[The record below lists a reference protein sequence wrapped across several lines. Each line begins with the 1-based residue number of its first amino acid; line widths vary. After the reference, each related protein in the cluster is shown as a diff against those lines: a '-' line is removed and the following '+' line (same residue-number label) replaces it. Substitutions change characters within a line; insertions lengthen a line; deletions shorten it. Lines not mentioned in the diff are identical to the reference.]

1 MFLFAVRCVPRS
13 RAAPRSFWRRQA
25 TDTLRVLT
33 HFPGFYS
40 IVLMQ
45 GPAPHGAHCDRY
57 CDYRERSDCIGFQ
70 GGAPVPDLR
79 RYVTG
84 LEMEFAAAGGASAI
98 AGIALALALGLL
110 IGVQR
115 GWTLRHEP
123 AGSRFAGI
131 RTFGLLGLAGGVAG
145 ALRPIEP
152 GVAIILVAA
161 SSALILMGYA
171 QAAWRGGPVSG
182 TASLAGLLTLGCGF
196 LATTQQGFLAT
207 IIAIV
212 MTLMLALRSQLHGWV
227 GRLSE
232 VEVTAIARFAL
243 ISLAIL
249 PLLPDRAYGPYD
261 AWNPR
266 QLWMVVVLVSG
277 FSFAGYIAS
286 KRLGAS
292 RGTLAT
298 AAAGA
303 MVSSTAVT
311 AALAARL
318 RDDAE
323 NRPILQAGITTA
335 SVVMLM
341 RVLILVG
348 VLAPFA
354 LPALALLI
362 APAALVSAV
371 ATAGYLR
378 KAALLPSFHS
388 REVSVRNPFNVVPAL
403 GLMALVMLLS
413 LVSRWVLERFGDAG
427 LATVLALSGMVDVD
441 SAIITM
447 SGLPTGVLDGRTA
460 GFVLALPVMLNTL
473 VKAGATV
480 SFAGRDRGR
489 SAAIAL
495 IASVAASLLM
505 LPILFR

>member
-1 MFLFAVRCVPRS
+1 M
-13 RAAPRSFWRRQA
+13 
-25 TDTLRVLT
+25 D
-33 HFPGFYS
+33 
-40 IVLMQ
+40 
-45 GPAPHGAHCDRY
+45 
-57 CDYRERSDCIGFQ
+57 
-70 GGAPVPDLR
+70 
-79 RYVTG
+79 
-84 LEMEFAAAGGASAI
+84 FAAAGGVTTI

-145 ALRPIEP
+145 ALRSIEP
-152 GVAIILVAA
+152 GVAIILIASAA
-161 SSALILMGYA
+161 MLVLMGYA

-196 LATTQQGFLAT
+196 LATAPQERLAT
-207 IIAIV
+207 IVAVV
-212 MTLMLALRSQLHGWV
+212 MTLVLALRSQLHGWI

-232 VEVTAIARFAL
+232 VEVSAIARFAL

-277 FSFAGYIAS
+277 FSFAGYVAS

-311 AALAARL
+311 AALATRL
-318 RDDAE
+318 RDGAE
-323 NRPILQAGITTA
+323 NGPILIAGITTA
-335 SVVMLM
+335 SVVMLV
-341 RVLILVG
+341 RVLVLVG
-348 VLAPFA
+348 VLAPYA
-354 LPALALLI
+354 LPALALLV
-362 APAALVSAV
+362 APAALISAL
-371 ATAGYLR
+371 ATGWHLR
-378 KAALLPSFHS
+378 AAAQLPSS
-388 REVSVRNPFNVVPAL
+388 SSQEVPVRNPFNLAPAL
-403 GLMALVMLLS
+403 SLMALVMVLS
-413 LVSRWVLERFGDAG
+413 LASRWVLDRFGDAG

-447 SGLPTGVLDGRTA
+447 GGLPKGVLDGRTA
-460 GFVLALPVMLNTL
+460 GLILAAPVILNTL

-480 SFAGRDRGR
+480 SLAGKHRGW
-489 SAAIAL
+489 SAAMAL

-505 LPILFR
+505 LPIILH

>member
-1 MFLFAVRCVPRS
+1 MTAF
-13 RAAPRSFWRRQA
+13 
-25 TDTLRVLT
+25 
-33 HFPGFYS
+33 
-40 IVLMQ
+40 
-45 GPAPHGAHCDRY
+45 
-57 CDYRERSDCIGFQ
+57 
-70 GGAPVPDLR
+70 
-79 RYVTG
+79 
-84 LEMEFAAAGGASAI
+84 EMDFAAAGGVTTI

-145 ALRPIEP
+145 ALRSIEP
-152 GVAIILVAA
+152 GVAIILIASAA
-161 SSALILMGYA
+161 MLVLMGYA

-196 LATTQQGFLAT
+196 LATAPQERLAT
-207 IIAIV
+207 IVAVV
-212 MTLMLALRSQLHGWV
+212 MTLVLALRSQLHGWI

-232 VEVTAIARFAL
+232 VEVSAIARFAL

-277 FSFAGYIAS
+277 FSFAGYVAS

-311 AALAARL
+311 AALATRL
-318 RDDAE
+318 RDGAE
-323 NRPILQAGITTA
+323 NGPILIAGITTA
-335 SVVMLM
+335 SVVMLV
-341 RVLILVG
+341 RVLVLVG
-348 VLAPFA
+348 VLAPYA
-354 LPALALLI
+354 LPALALLV
-362 APAALVSAV
+362 APAALISAL
-371 ATAGYLR
+371 ATGWHLR
-378 KAALLPSFHS
+378 AAAQLPSS
-388 REVSVRNPFNVVPAL
+388 SSQEVPVRNPFNLAPAL
-403 GLMALVMLLS
+403 SLMALVMVLS
-413 LVSRWVLERFGDAG
+413 LASRWVLDRFGDAG

-447 SGLPTGVLDGRTA
+447 GGLPKGVLDGRTA
-460 GFVLALPVMLNTL
+460 GLILAAPVILNTL

-480 SFAGRDRGR
+480 SLAGKHRGW
-489 SAAIAL
+489 SAAMAL

-505 LPILFR
+505 LPIILH